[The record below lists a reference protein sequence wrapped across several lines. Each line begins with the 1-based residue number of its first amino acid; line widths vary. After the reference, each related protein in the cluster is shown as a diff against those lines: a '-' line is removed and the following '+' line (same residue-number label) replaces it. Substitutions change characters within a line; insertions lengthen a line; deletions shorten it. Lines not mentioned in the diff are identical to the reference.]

1 MADVMSEQITVVKA
15 LLHDVFHGMR
25 YQIGFLF
32 GQHTGITPSQLAVL
46 QVIAG
51 YAKKPPTFTAV
62 VRELNLA
69 PSTVSGI
76 MKRLERDGLVER
88 IREPADLRVSR
99 VQLTGKAAQL
109 LGTLC
114 KVYDYCID
122 RNFKAFTQD
131 ELESFIELL
140 AKLKMAIELVDLG
153 NIDNIVA
160 RKGFQI
166 EELENC

>member
-1 MADVMSEQITVVKA
+1 MADVMSEQITAVKA

-51 YAKKPPTFTAV
+51 HTKEPPTFTAV

-76 MKRLERDGLVER
+76 VKRLERDGLVKR
-88 IREPADLRVSR
+88 LQEPADLRVSR
-99 VQLTGKAAQL
+99 LQLTGRAAQL

-122 RNFKAFTQD
+122 QNLKVFTQD
-131 ELESFIELL
+131 ELESFVELL
-140 AKLKMAIELVDLG
+140 AKLKMAIELADLA
-153 NIDNIVA
+153 NLDDIVA
-160 RKGFQI
+160 RKGSRI
-166 EELENC
+166 E